1 MKLSQKLRELREEK
15 GLTQQALADELG
27 IGIQSIRN
35 YENDS

>member
-27 IGIQSIRN
+27 IGI
-35 YENDS
+35 

>member
-15 GLTQQALADELG
+15 GLTQQTLADKLG

-35 YENDS
+35 